1 MHHARVP
8 NRERLLQLGTRRGE
22 RLTRELA
29 EELREA
35 RLAGGLTQ
43 RDVGRLAGLSKSAL
57 SRIESGRGRGPTIV
71 MAARIAR
78 VVGLDLSVRCFPAGG
93 RLRDAAHVALVGR
106 FLARVHPRIGRTVEA
121 PIPMDR
127 DQRAWDVLLTID
139 GVRIGVAA
147 ETRLR
152 DLQALLRREQAKQRD
167 GAVDQLLLVV
177 ADTRANRHALQE
189 ARVVLE
195 AQEFAGT
202 RVTMAKLERGV
213 QPTQSGY
220 ALV

>member
-1 MHHARVP
+1 LPVRPLTHHARVP

-71 MAARIAR
+71 VAARIAR

-106 FLARVHPRIGRTVEA
+106 FLARVHPRIGRIVEA

-152 DLQALLRREQAKQRD
+152 DLQAL
-167 GAVDQLLLVV
+167 VV
-177 ADTRANRHALQE
+177 ADTRANRRALNE
-189 ARVVLE
+189 ARVVLD
-195 AQEFAGT
+195 AHDFAGT
-202 RVTMAKLERGV
+202 RLVMARMERGE
-213 QPTQSGY
+213 QLTQSGY